1 MQLVRNFGSL
11 EKYSLRMSNLQSST
25 NSISI
30 NTRPNNLI
38 MLSELIDQISDIIS
52 TETRKTVRITVK
64 HANFYE

>member
-1 MQLVRNFGSL
+1 LVRNFVSL

-30 NTRPNNLI
+30 NIRPENLI
-38 MLSELIDQISDIIS
+38 MLSELIDQIFDIIL

-64 HANFYE
+64 DAKF